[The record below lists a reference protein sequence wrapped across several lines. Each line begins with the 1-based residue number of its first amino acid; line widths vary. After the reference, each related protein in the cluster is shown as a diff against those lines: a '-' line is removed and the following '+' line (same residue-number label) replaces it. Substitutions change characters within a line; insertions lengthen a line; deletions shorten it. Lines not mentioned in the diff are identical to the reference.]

1 MLKNVKKLA
10 SYIGEYKLAAILSPV
25 IVALEVVMECL
36 IPFLTADLITF
47 IETGSKD
54 SLLTHWLVSFV
65 QSNISQNRLAVV
77 GTYCTILIVMALLS
91 LTFGALAGIYCSK
104 ASCGFA
110 KNLRTGLFNK
120 SQDFSF
126 ENIDKFSTSS
136 LVTRLTTDVTNV
148 QQSFMMIIRTA
159 IRSPLMFIFSITMAF
174 IRGGKMALIF
184 VVVVPILLFGLIF
197 IAKKAMPIFKK
208 VFKKYDTLN
217 ASVQENV
224 HGMRVVKSFVREE
237 YETEKFEDASKNVA
251 GDFTRAE
258 KILAFNNP
266 TMFLCMY
273 TVMTTLCLFGSKLII
288 SSNSTVFRIGD
299 FSALLTYGMQI
310 LMSLMMLSMIFVM
323 ITMSGESARRIC
335 EVLDEESTIKNP
347 ENPVYEIKNGDIEF
361 KDVSFKYA
369 ARAEKYALSN
379 INLTIKSGQT
389 VGIIGGTGSSKSS
402 LIQLI
407 PRLYD
412 VTKGQLLVGGVD
424 VREYDITALRDSVGI
439 VLQKNIL
446 FSGTIKENLR
456 WGNKDAS
463 DEEMERVCKLACA
476 DEFIQGFPDKYDT
489 YIEQGG
495 TNVSGGQKQRLCIAR
510 TLLKKPKILIL
521 DDSTSAV
528 DTKTDAMIR
537 KAMAEEIPDTTKII
551 IAQRISSVQDA
562 DLIIILDDGKINAI
576 GNHTSLLESSEIYKE
591 IYTSQ
596 IKGAGINE

>member
-174 IRGGKMALIF
+174 IRVGKMALIF